1 MFLKGPSNFKWA
13 PKAGNASSINKNHNF
28 LEDSLNFKRA
38 PEAGNPWK
46 IIKKNNY
53 FSKDPLDF
61 KWAPGAGNPRIDRK
75 QCFFKDSLNFK

>member
-1 MFLKGPSNFKWA
+1 MFLKGPLNFKWA

-46 IIKKNNY
+46 ITKKQ
-53 FSKDPLDF
+53 L
-61 KWAPGAGNPRIDRK
+61 
-75 QCFFKDSLNFK
+75 FFKGPFKFQMGSRCWKSMENR